1 LTPKTKKKGTAPN
14 ELNRVCERNH
24 MIGEEKRGLRAGMV
38 WPGYV
43 DALSALLMVVIFVIL
58 IFTIAQFLLTQILSD
73 QEGELAALH
82 RQVSELAELLGLEKE
97 QGEALTRR
105 VAELSGMIETLTREK
120 SGLTAQVAELSS
132 QSEQDQAQIRKQL
145 LMMAS
150 LQEDIDQLRQVRADL
165 EQKVAGLVASLADK
179 ETEAGELRDR
189 TKSLEARLAD
199 ERERTVL
206 AQKELDQ
213 RDVRIQALSAL
224 VGEQKQALEQE
235 RKLTADARAELALL
249 NQQVRNMRSQL
260 EEISRA
266 LQVAETANATKEA
279 KIEELGK
286 KLNIALARQV
296 SKLEQYRSEFFGR
309 LRKVLG
315 DNPQVRIEGDR
326 FVLQAELLFESGS
339 AEIGVAGR
347 QHLEKLASTLKTLSI
362 KIPKEINWILRIDGH
377 TDRVPIHNEKFA
389 SNWELST
396 ARAVSVVRF
405 LADQGIPQNRMAA
418 AGFGEFHPIDPS
430 NTPEAYQKNRRIEI
444 KLTSR

>member
-1 LTPKTKKKGTAPN
+1 
-14 ELNRVCERNH
+14 
-24 MIGEEKRGLRAGMV
+24 MIGEERRGLKAGMV

-82 RQVSELAELLGLEKE
+82 RQVSELAGLLGLEKE
-97 QGEALTRR
+97 QGEALTQR
-105 VAELSGMIETLTREK
+105 VAELSMVIDSITREK
-120 SGLTAQVAELSS
+120 GELTAKVAEFSTR
-132 QSEQDQAQIRKQL
+132 SEQDQAQIQKQL
-145 LMMAS
+145 VMMAS
-150 LQEDIDQLRQVRADL
+150 LQEDIDQLRRMRAEL
-165 EQKVAGLVASLADK
+165 ERKVAGLVGSLTDK
-179 ETEAGELRDR
+179 DAEAGALRDR
-189 TKSLEARLAD
+189 TKSLEAQLSD
-199 ERERTVL
+199 EKERTLL

-224 VGEQKQALEQE
+224 VGEQKLALQQE

-249 NQQVRNMRSQL
+249 NQQIRNMRSQL

-266 LQVAETANATKEA
+266 LQVADAANVTKEA

-309 LRKVLG
+309 LKEVLG

-347 QHLEKLASTLKTLSI
+347 AHLEKLASTLKSLS
-362 KIPKEINWILRIDGH
+362 KTIPKEINWILRVDGH